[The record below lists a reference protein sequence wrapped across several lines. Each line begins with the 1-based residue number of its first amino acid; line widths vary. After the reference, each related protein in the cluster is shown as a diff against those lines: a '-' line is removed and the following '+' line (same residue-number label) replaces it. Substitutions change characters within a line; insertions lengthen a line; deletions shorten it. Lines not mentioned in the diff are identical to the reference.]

1 MPSSLFS
8 FLASFALLLSPPA
21 VGDGGN
27 ANNAGDAGNA
37 LGASALLMPQPL
49 EPEPVDQVRIE
60 QRTIVR
66 IAPRAA
72 FHDPFFQVPQRPQVQ
87 RFHERRTNR
96 CVPVQG
102 IAGVQVADNRLLLFM
117 RDQRMFGASLE
128 KACRPRD
135 FYSGFYVERTG
146 DGMICAGRDDV
157 HSRAGVTCA
166 ISRLRELV
174 PDDD

>member
-1 MPSSLFS
+1 MPSSPFS
-8 FLASFALLLSPPA
+8 FLASFALLLSPPS
-21 VGDGGN
+21 V
-27 ANNAGDAGNA
+27 GDAGHA
-37 LGASALLMPQPL
+37 GHAGHAPAGADLLMPQPL
-49 EPEPVDQVRIE
+49 EPEPAQQVRIE

-66 IAPRAA
+66 IAPRSA
-72 FHDPFFQVPQRPQVQ
+72 FSDPIVQMPQRPPVQ
-87 RFHERRTNR
+87 RFHERRANR
-96 CVPVQG
+96 CVPLQG

-117 RDQRMFGASLE
+117 RDQRLFGASLE
-128 KACRPRD
+128 KACRTRD

-157 HSRAGVTCA
+157 HSRAGATCA

>member
-1 MPSSLFS
+1 MPHS
-8 FLASFALLLSPPA
+8 
-21 VGDGGN
+21 
-27 ANNAGDAGNA
+27 
-37 LGASALLMPQPL
+37 L

-60 QRTIVR
+60 QRTIIR
-66 IAPRAA
+66 IAPRTA
-72 FHDPFFQVPQRPQVQ
+72 FRDPLFQAPQRPPVQ
-87 RFHERRTNR
+87 RFHERRANR
-96 CVPVQG
+96 CVPLQG

-117 RDQRMFGASLE
+117 RDQRLFGASLE